1 MSKPKLIQINLNAA
15 KEIVRL
21 LERAEGKL
29 CVGCVG
35 ETHEDSCPAKEAF
48 QLRNY
53 LTQRVNNPNKNY
65 GI

>member
-1 MSKPKLIQINLNAA
+1 MSKPKLIQINLRAA
-15 KEIVRL
+15 KEIVRVL
-21 LERAEGKL
+21 GRSEVKL
-29 CVGCVG
+29 CIGCDG
-35 ETHEDSCPAKEAF
+35 ESHENSCPAKEVL

>member
-1 MSKPKLIQINLNAA
+1 MSKPKLIQINLQAA
-15 KEIVRL
+15 KEIVRVL
-21 LERAEGKL
+21 DRAEEKL
-29 CVGCVG
+29 CVGCPG
-35 ETHEDSCPAKEAF
+35 DSHESSCPAREVF

>member
-1 MSKPKLIQINLNAA
+1 MAKVKLIQINLTAA
-15 KEIVRL
+15 KEIVRIL
-21 LERAEGKL
+21 GRAEVKL
-29 CVGCVG
+29 CIGCSG
-35 ETHEDSCPAKEAF
+35 ESHEESCPAKEAF

>member
-1 MSKPKLIQINLNAA
+1 MSKPKLIQINLQAA
-15 KEIVRL
+15 KEIVRV
-21 LERAEGKL
+21 LERSEIKL
-29 CVGCVG
+29 CIGCPG
-35 ETHEDSCPAKEAF
+35 ESHEESCPAKEVL

>member
-1 MSKPKLIQINLNAA
+1 MSKVKLIQINLTAA

-21 LERAEGKL
+21 LECAEIKL
-29 CVGCVG
+29 CIGCSG
-35 ETHEDSCPAKEAF
+35 ESHEESCPAKEAL